1 MVDQLARPTD
11 KVEVYWFSEHPNSY
25 VRDEDLEKYDA
36 TRFLFP
42 NSYFD
47 PEKAHVLYNQYHEQY
62 ALVDEVGFDG
72 IMTNEHHTA
81 YWCMKPAANLDA
93 AVLAKV
99 TKRVKIAILGNV
111 IAINDPVRM
120 AEEIAMLDC
129 YSGGR
134 IISGFVRGSSIET
147 LQAGIDPTE
156 NRSRFEEAHD
166 LILKCWTTPGPF
178 RFEGQHFHRRVVN
191 PWVLPMQKPHPDIW
205 FPGTGSPES
214 VIWAA
219 EHGYPYM
226 NLQVIRGQTEWLKEI
241 YIETAR
247 EAGYT
252 PGPGNFGGN
261 VMVFCADTDEKA
273 QEIGRTYMWHGK
285 HRFKGPAEH
294 NDPPGYRSR
303 AAVEVIRKIPAG
315 VGVRLGQRERTYE
328 ELQEAGSI
336 AVGSPDTVI
345 KKLTEILDT
354 VAPGYLICY
363 GNEGDMPYEDVMRSI
378 ELIGKEVIPALHEV
392 KLKPYE

>member
-1 MVDQLARPTD
+1 MEVENSEGTPMVDQLTRPND
-11 KVEVYWFSEHPNSY
+11 KVEVYWFSEQPNGY
-25 VRDEDLEKYDA
+25 ITDEDLEKYDA

-47 PEKAHVLYNQYHEQY
+47 PEKAHVLYNQYHEQH

-93 AVLAKV
+93 AVLTKI

-111 IAINDPVRM
+111 IAVSDPVRM

-178 RFEGQHFHRRVVN
+178 RFEGEHFHHRVVN

-226 NLQVIRGQTEWLKEI
+226 NLQVIRGQTEGLKAL

-247 EAGYT
+247 EAGFS
-252 PGPGNFGGN
+252 PGPGNFGGT
-261 VMVFCADTDEKA
+261 VKVFCADTDEKA
-273 QEIGRTYMWHGK
+273 QEIGRTYMWNLK
-285 HRFKGPAEH
+285 HQFKGPDEH
-294 NDPPGYRSR
+294 NDSPWIPLPGWACGNKVVARRRRS
-303 AAVEVIRKIPAG
+303 P
-315 VGVRLGQRERTYE
+315 VRG
-328 ELQEAGSI
+328 EA
-336 AVGSPDTVI
+336 
-345 KKLTEILDT
+345 
-354 VAPGYLICY
+354 
-363 GNEGDMPYEDVMRSI
+363 
-378 ELIGKEVIPALHEV
+378 
-392 KLKPYE
+392 